1 MYLYSDACNW
11 LLAAKH
17 SYINIINMY
26 KHVLLSLLACKYNIS
41 IHDLRNDNIYFTYD
55 CQNYII
61 EIGAKLLSQ

>member
-26 KHVLLSLLACKYNIS
+26 KPVLLSLLACKYNIS
-41 IHDLRNDNIYFTYD
+41 IHDLRNDNLHFTYY

-61 EIGAKLLSQ
+61 EIGAKLHSQ